1 MIHAAFVIVLLL
13 WWAGTIWL
21 VASAAKKRGRS
32 PWRWGI
38 AAFLLGPFFG
48 LLVVLPAVFIV
59 GTTERE
65 RLRQAEADERA
76 RQRARELGTTS

>member
-1 MIHAAFVIVLLL
+1 MIHAAFVILLLL
-13 WWAGTIWL
+13 WWVGTICL
-21 VASAAKKRGRS
+21 VAAAAKKRGRS
-32 PWRWGI
+32 PWGWGI

-65 RLRQAEADERA
+65 RLHRAEADEQT
-76 RQRARELGTTS
+76 RQRVRELGTTS